1 MRILKRFFAWLRR
14 LLPWRAP
21 SKFIG
26 RLREFVY
33 LDEVSVYSLLASR
46 KKGIVTEI
54 IESQTDSL
62 STDTGNAGSVNVG
75 AAKATFDSRMQKGH
89 AQSSQVVRK
98 AIIQTTFKELYD
110 NERVSLALGRPDP
123 NSIPQVRTINEIEK
137 IAQNPKDTWVVD
149 PNSISRGELLEVE
162 IELEADPVFRM
173 ASIVTIVSGIL
184 EDIDQL
190 FGQANATQLSQL
202 RSIPQLLEGLLFGL
216 VPIRGR
222 LVEYVSANI
231 GGSDFLI
238 HQSLLSQID
247 TESQLD
253 TFSVSV
259 VGVTQRD
266 LFWKDYRRV
275 LFSKARYTV
284 FARLATGGL
293 LDTWQPFK
301 VAEVLSG
308 IAPRFD
314 ESMRDFGK
322 WTDLATTSSSD
333 AVPYSETR
341 RGHGDGQ
348 VIKDYATEL
357 ASEHGKVLSPEFL
370 DSLLRDIIPKGNWL
384 NNVDSRRS
392 ILAMVTRRVDAQLGV
407 ETSSEV
413 AYNLR
418 DAVLKRTGLK
428 GKLAHQLSIGTPREQ
443 TSEID
448 PEKFLNIEII
458 AIYW

>member
-1 MRILKRFFAWLRR
+1 M
-14 LLPWRAP
+14 
-21 SKFIG
+21 
-26 RLREFVY
+26 
-33 LDEVSVYSLLASR
+33 
-46 KKGIVTEI
+46 
-54 IESQTDSL
+54 
-62 STDTGNAGSVNVG
+62 
-75 AAKATFDSRMQKGH
+75 GH
-89 AQSSQVVRK
+89 TQSSQVVRK

-110 NERVSLALGRPDP
+110 NERASLSLGRPDP
-123 NSIPQVRTINEIEK
+123 KSVPQVRTFADIEK
-137 IAQNPKDTWVVD
+137 IARNPKNTWVVD
-149 PNSISRGELLEVE
+149 PSAISRGELLEVD
-162 IELEADPVFRM
+162 IELEADPVFRL
-173 ASIVTIVSGIL
+173 ASIVTIVSGLL

-202 RSIPQLLEGLLFGL
+202 RSIPQLLEGLLYGL

-222 LVEYVSANI
+222 LVEYVAANI
-231 GGSDFLI
+231 GDCDFLI

-247 TESQLD
+247 TDSQPEICP
-253 TFSVSV
+253 VSV

-275 LFSKARYTV
+275 LFSKAQYTI

-322 WTDLATTSSSD
+322 WADLATIASSD
-333 AVPYSETR
+333 AVPYSKTQ
-341 RGHGDGQ
+341 RGHDDGQ
-348 VIKDYATEL
+348 VIEHYATEL
-357 ASEHGKVLSPEFL
+357 ANRHGRVLSPEFL
-370 DSLLRDIIPKGNWL
+370 DSLQRDIKPKRDWL
-384 NNVDSRRS
+384 NSVDSRRPTF
-392 ILAMVTRRVDAQLGV
+392 AEVTRLVDAQLEV
-407 ETSSEV
+407 KTSSEV

-418 DAVLKRTGLK
+418 DAVLERAGLK
-428 GKLAHQLSIGTPREQ
+428 RKLVTQLSRATPHEP

-448 PEKFLNIEII
+448 PEKFLNIEIV